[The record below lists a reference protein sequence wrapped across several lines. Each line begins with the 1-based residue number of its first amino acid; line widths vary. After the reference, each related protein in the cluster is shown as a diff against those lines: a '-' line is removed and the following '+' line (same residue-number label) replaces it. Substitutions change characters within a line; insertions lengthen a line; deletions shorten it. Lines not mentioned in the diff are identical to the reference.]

1 MYTNALRYMYCIEK
15 FYHGIS
21 EIRGKFPYKSEC
33 ICERPSYREKS
44 PSISISDVF
53 LVNITFETTAFAPQ
67 AAKIQLLLDPPLFV
81 PTAIATATATA
92 ISIATAT
99 AATITTAS
107 ATAIAT
113 VTATDTATYAAIA
126 TATAISIA
134 TTIAFPQYLSEFL
147 IKYPVTVPFPYT
159 TLLGPACS

>member
-1 MYTNALRYMYCIEK
+1 MRT
-15 FYHGIS
+15 
-21 EIRGKFPYKSEC
+21 
-33 ICERPSYREKS
+33 
-44 PSISISDVF
+44 
-53 LVNITFETTAFAPQ
+53 APQ

-99 AATITTAS
+99 AITTAS